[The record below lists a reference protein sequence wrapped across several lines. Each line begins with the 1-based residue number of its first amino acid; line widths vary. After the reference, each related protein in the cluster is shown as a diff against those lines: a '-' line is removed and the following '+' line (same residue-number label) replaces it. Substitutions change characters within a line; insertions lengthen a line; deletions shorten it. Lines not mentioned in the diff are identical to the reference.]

1 MEREKDD
8 LDVLIE
14 EELARDP
21 EFRKV
26 WQENENIRELGFA
39 LVDARARAGMT
50 QRDLAK
56 KSGVAQGDIS
66 VLESG
71 KTNPKFNTLCKLADA
86 MGMKIKVTFVPKDA
100 T

>member
-1 MEREKDD
+1 LE
-8 LDVLIE
+8 V
-14 EELARDP
+14 
-21 EFRKV
+21 
-26 WQENENIRELGFA
+26 
-39 LVDARARAGMT
+39 
-50 QRDLAK
+50 LAK

-86 MGMKIKVTFVPKDA
+86 MGMKIRVTFVPKDA